1 MSRYMEVPLE
11 GGQPAQV
18 QVKAIYDRFGKYK
31 KELGVLCSCLCLGIW
46 VYVWVPACTEGGEEG
61 VNYRFANSFYKPWNS
76 VKFCR
81 KYCKK

>member
-31 KELGVLCSCLCLGIW
+31 KELGVLCSCLCLGTSL
-46 VYVWVPACTEGGEEG
+46 YRGRRGRGELQVRQLILQTME
-61 VNYRFANSFYKPWNS
+61 FSEIL
-76 VKFCR
+76 
-81 KYCKK
+81 